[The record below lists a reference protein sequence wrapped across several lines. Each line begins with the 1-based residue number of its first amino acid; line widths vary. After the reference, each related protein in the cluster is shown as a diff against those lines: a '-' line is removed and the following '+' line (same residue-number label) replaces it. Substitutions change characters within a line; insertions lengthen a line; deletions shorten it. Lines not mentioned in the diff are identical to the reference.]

1 MCMDKIAHEVRAQE
15 WFSIIQAC
23 NSSGL
28 PKKQWCEENGLPVRK
43 FFYWQKR
50 IRAGLYKEAKE
61 KDAGLVPAVPVQT
74 TALAPSFA
82 EIPATPVALTQ
93 GDPFQ
98 PDAVIKVGNISIQI
112 ANTATTELLERIGS
126 TLLNH
131 AV

>member
-1 MCMDKIAHEVRAQE
+1 MDKIAHEVRTQE

-28 PKKQWCEENGLPVRK
+28 PKKQWCEENGIPLRK

-50 IRAGLYKEAKE
+50 IRAGLYKEVK
-61 KDAGLVPAVPVQT
+61 KKTGLVPAAPVQS

-82 EIPATPVALTQ
+82 EIPATPVTLTQ
-93 GDPFQ
+93 GDLFQ
-98 PDAVIKVGNISIQI
+98 PDAVITVGGVSIQLSN
-112 ANTATTELLERIGS
+112 AATKELLDRISGA
-126 TLLNH
+126 LNH